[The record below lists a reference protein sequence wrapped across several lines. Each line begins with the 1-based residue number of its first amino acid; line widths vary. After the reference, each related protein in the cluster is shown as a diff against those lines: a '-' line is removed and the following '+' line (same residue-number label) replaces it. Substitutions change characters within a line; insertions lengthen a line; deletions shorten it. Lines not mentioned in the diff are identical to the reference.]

1 MTRDRSL
8 TFAAYCRHP
17 RRGMQPNSSRTS
29 PTLDFTSDWFSGDEV
44 WRSLLTRYQPRRF
57 LEIGSYEGRAACFLI
72 QERARQRPIE
82 LHCIDTWLGGVEHEP
97 SAMSAVEAR
106 FDHNIALAVSGAVHR
121 VDFHK
126 HKSQSKIALWNLL
139 AAGKADYFDF
149 IYVDGSHQAPDAL
162 SDAVMSFHLLRPGGL
177 LIFDDYLWSME
188 DPGRQDFYN
197 MPKPAID
204 AFVNIFQRKLQVLGA
219 PLYQLYVR
227 KISS

>member
-1 MTRDRSL
+1 
-8 TFAAYCRHP
+8 
-17 RRGMQPNSSRTS
+17 MQPNSSRTS